1 MNKTVLQAAAAA
13 AACLLL
19 AACGGPSD
27 ADVAQAVGKSQS
39 EITNVSCTEA
49 SGQPGYVCSFTYL
62 GNVLTR
68 RFIKTGSGYQL
79 VN

>member
-1 MNKTVLQAAAAA
+1 MNTTYLRNAAVAL
-13 AACLLL
+13 ACSFL
-19 AACGGPSD
+19 AGCGGPSD
-27 ADVAQAVGKSQS
+27 TDIARAVGKPKS
-39 EITNVSCTEA
+39 EITNVSCAEA

-68 RFIKTGSGYQL
+68 RFIKAGDGYQL

>member
-1 MNKTVLQAAAAA
+1 MNKSVLKAAVAA

-19 AACGGPSD
+19 TACGGPSD
-27 ADVAQAVGKSQS
+27 DDVAQAVGKSKS

-68 RFIKTGSGYQL
+68 RFIKAGNGYQL